1 MKILVCG
8 GRDYRDTKFICE
20 ILDSYLNDYPYSLS
34 IIEGG
39 APGADLVAQ
48 LWAERHRVPC
58 VTIPADWRRYGLSA
72 GPVRN
77 QQMIDMKPDVVLAF
91 PSGTSRGT
99 YDTINRATHADILTY
114 VYAPR
119 EPRA

>member
-1 MKILVCG
+1 MQILVCG

-20 ILDSYLNDYPYSLS
+20 ILDSYLNDYPHSLS

-39 APGADLVAQ
+39 ASGADHIAFQ
-48 LWAERHRVPC
+48 WATRKHVP
-58 VTIPADWRRYGLSA
+58 VTTVHADWKRLGKSA
-72 GPVRN
+72 GPNRN

-119 EPRA
+119 S

>member
-20 ILDSYLNDYPYSLS
+20 ILDSYLNDYPHSLS

-48 LWAERHRVPC
+48 LWAERHHVPC
-58 VTIPADWRRYGLSA
+58 VTIPADWKRYGLSA

-77 QQMIDMKPDVVLAF
+77 QRMIDMKPDVVLAF
-91 PSGTSRGT
+91 PSGMLPDGT

-119 EPRA
+119 S